1 MTQEQTAA
9 FLGVSRATL
18 NRLER
23 GRGDLLDLTYAKIM
37 KQLAKAQPAV
47 A

>member
-1 MTQEQTAA
+1 MTQKQMAVY
-9 FLGVSRATL
+9 LGISRATL

-23 GRGDLLDLTYAKIM
+23 GKGELMDLTYAKIM
-37 KQLAKAQPAV
+37 GQLSKAQAAV